1 MRKTLLL
8 ISMLLS
14 LSAYSQQRGEGV
26 FSSVQ
31 QKESADPYKG
41 MTIAD
46 RMTKAADYM
55 QQDKWQLAKDIYDN
69 VLSLEPGNLT
79 ALYYRAYANER
90 LFHFGLARADYDAVL
105 KAEPTNFHAL
115 TARALFNE
123 KDSHHTEALDDANLL
138 VEQYPD
144 SVLSWV
150 VRADIEER
158 QNLLPLAEYDYLQ
171 AYELEPSNKE
181 YLLQAVD
188 LQLKQKK
195 KKEAKRNL
203 DKLVSAG
210 MPKQALIHYYKRIN
224 LRNP

>member
-1 MRKTLLL
+1 ML

-14 LSAYSQQRGEGV
+14 LSAYSQQREEGV
-26 FSSVQ
+26 FSSVPLQ
-31 QKESADPYKG
+31 SKDDPYKG

-46 RMTKAADYM
+46 RMSKAADYM
-55 QQDKWQLAKDIYDN
+55 QQDKWQLAKDVYDN
-69 VLSLEPGNLT
+69 VLSLEPDNLT

-123 KDSHHTEALDDANLL
+123 KDSHHTDALDDANLL
-138 VEQYPD
+138 VEQHPD

-158 QNLLPLAEYDYLQ
+158 QNLLSLAEYDYLH
-171 AYELEPSNKE
+171 AYELEPTNNE
-181 YLLQAVD
+181 HLLRAVD
-188 LQLKQKK
+188 LQLRQKK

-210 MPKQALIHYYKRIN
+210 VPKQSLIHYYKRIN

>member
-1 MRKTLLL
+1 
-8 ISMLLS
+8 MLLS
-14 LSAYSQQRGEGV
+14 LSAYSQQMEKGV
-26 FSSVQ
+26 FSSAQ
-31 QKESADPYKG
+31 QTEKADPYKG

-46 RMTKAADYM
+46 RMAKAAEYM
-55 QQDKWQLAKDIYDN
+55 QQDKWQAAKDIYDN
-69 VLSLEPGNLT
+69 VLSLEQDNLT

-105 KAEPTNFHAL
+105 KVEPTNFHAL

-123 KDSHHTEALDDANLL
+123 KDSHHTDALDDANLL
-138 VEQYPD
+138 VEQHPD

-150 VRADIEER
+150 VRADIEEK
-158 QNLLPLAEYDYLQ
+158 QNLLPLAEYDYLR
-171 AYELEPSNKE
+171 AYELEPTNRD
-181 YLLQAVD
+181 YLLLAVD
-188 LQLKQKK
+188 VQLRQKK

-210 MPKQALIHYYKRIN
+210 VPKQSLIHYYKRIN

>member
-1 MRKTLLL
+1 
-8 ISMLLS
+8 MLLS
-14 LSAYSQQRGEGV
+14 LSAYSQQREEGV
-26 FSSVQ
+26 LSSVQ
-31 QKESADPYKG
+31 QAAKSDPYKG

-46 RMTKAADYM
+46 RMAKAADYM
-55 QQDKWQLAKDIYDN
+55 QQDKWQLAKDVYDN
-69 VLSLEPGNLT
+69 VLSLEPDNLT

-123 KDSHHTEALDDANLL
+123 KDSHHTDALDDANLL
-138 VEQYPD
+138 VEQHPD

-150 VRADIEER
+150 VRADIEEK
-158 QNLLPLAEYDYLQ
+158 QNLLSLAEYDYLQ
-171 AYELEPSNKE
+171 AYELDPTNRD
-181 YLLQAVD
+181 YILQAID
-188 LQLKQKK
+188 LQLRQKK

-210 MPKQALIHYYKRIN
+210 VPKQSLIHYYKRIN

>member
-1 MRKTLLL
+1 
-8 ISMLLS
+8 MLLS
-14 LSAYSQQRGEGV
+14 LSAYSQQREEGV
-26 FSSVQ
+26 FSSVPLQ
-31 QKESADPYKG
+31 SKDDPYKG

-55 QQDKWQLAKDIYDN
+55 QQDKWQLAKDVYDN
-69 VLSLEPGNLT
+69 VLSLEPDNLT

-123 KDSHHTEALDDANLL
+123 KDSHHTDALDDANLL
-138 VEQYPD
+138 VEQHPD

-158 QNLLPLAEYDYLQ
+158 QNLLSLAEYDYLR
-171 AYELEPSNKE
+171 AYELEPTNNE
-181 YLLQAVD
+181 HLLRAVD
-188 LQLKQKK
+188 LQLRQKK
-195 KKEAKRNL
+195 KKDAKRNL

-210 MPKQALIHYYKRIN
+210 VPKQSLIHYYKRIN